1 VGVSG
6 QGRSLK
12 VVLLRTY
19 LALLGASQKLW
30 EAEKGARNQNNPVDP
45 YMTLVGY
52 FNSLREL
59 GGSRRIVEDEVR
71 SLLEAYSDRK
81 RETEAIGW
89 FAVGVASPPG
99 ESQDCRRSARVN
111 FASKYQ
117 SGSRSEGQAR

>member
-99 ESQDCRRSARVN
+99 ESQDCRRSTRIN
-111 FASKYQ
+111 LAS
-117 SGSRSEGQAR
+117 